1 MSLAVREAER
11 HPLPGPGSIAAWAAD
26 ALARLPTPTAPDALC
41 AISVPAPVCAPER
54 LLELVP
60 SGDAMLWAP
69 PGGEAIAGAGVAF
82 AVRAVGRE
90 RFADVA
96 RAAEALWPRLVSVR
110 HPAAAGPPPR
120 LFGGLAFAPGAADR
134 APWTG
139 LGDADFALP
148 RWRLAVGPRGAGA
161 ELSLVVSDWDDP
173 AVRRQIAGSIE
184 AMLAALAAEAAV
196 PAGPHAV
203 TVDEQDPE
211 LWRRQ
216 VEAIRRAIVRQRCDK
231 IVAARSAMVTLAAPP
246 STVAVLSRL
255 GDRYPDCFR
264 FAFRRGDATFLGA
277 TPERLVALSGDR
289 FDTVALAGTA
299 PVGHAD
305 ELLAS
310 AKDRVEQA
318 HVVRAIREA
327 LSPLASELVIPDE
340 PEVRTLP
347 GVLHLETLIAG
358 RLARPAH
365 VLELAAALHP
375 TPAVGGYPRAAALAW
390 IAEHEPE
397 PRGWYAAPVGWFDAA
412 GDGELAVAI
421 RSGVIHGDRAWLHAG
436 AGIVR
441 DSDPDAELA
450 ETRLKLRALAGV
462 LGVEG

>member
-11 HPLPGPGSIAAWAAD
+11 RALPGPAGIAAWAAD
-26 ALARLPTPTAPDALC
+26 ALARLPAPTEPTALC
-41 AISVPAPVCAPER
+41 AISVPAPTCTPER
-54 LLELVP
+54 LLDLVP
-60 SGDAMLWAP
+60 VGDAMLWAP
-69 PGGEAIAGAGVAF
+69 PGEDAIAGVGVAF
-82 AVRAVGRE
+82 GVRAEGRD
-90 RFADVA
+90 RFANVA
-96 RAAEALWPRLVSVR
+96 REAEALWPRLTVVR
-110 HPAAAGPPPR
+110 HPASAGPPPR
-120 LFGGLAFAPGAADR
+120 LYGGLAFAPGAADG

-148 RWRLAVGPRGAGA
+148 RWRLAVGARGGA
-161 ELSLVVSDWDDP
+161 ELSLVVSNWDDP
-173 AVRRQIAGSIE
+173 AVRQQIAGSIE
-184 AMLAALAAEAAV
+184 AMLASLAGEP
-196 PAGPHAV
+196 PAPSQPHAV
-203 TVDEQDPE
+203 SVDEQDPD

-216 VEAIRRAIVRQRCDK
+216 VDAIRRAIVHQRCDK

-246 STVAVLSRL
+246 SASAVLTRL

-277 TPERLVALSGDR
+277 TPERLIARSGDR

-299 PVGHAD
+299 PVGEAD
-305 ELLAS
+305 ALLAS

-327 LSPLASELVIPDE
+327 LAPLASELTIPGE
-340 PEVRTLP
+340 PLVRTLP
-347 GVLHLETLIAG
+347 GVLHLETRIGG

-421 RSGVIHGDRAWLHAG
+421 RSGVIRGDRAWLHAG